1 MWLPQNELCCKCEV
15 HTRFQRPDKKC
26 HLFPFPFKIMAIRK
40 FKITHVA
47 HITFLLLS
55 VDLESA
61 ENLIVIGNLR
71 DGCAIRLVTRK
82 YLNGRKD

>member
-1 MWLPQNELCCKCEV
+1 
-15 HTRFQRPDKKC
+15 
-26 HLFPFPFKIMAIRK
+26 MATRK

>member
-1 MWLPQNELCCKCEV
+1 
-15 HTRFQRPDKKC
+15 
-26 HLFPFPFKIMAIRK
+26 MATRK

-47 HITFLLLS
+47 HITFLWLS

-82 YLNGRKD
+82 HLNGRKD

>member
-1 MWLPQNELCCKCEV
+1 MSTVITYWLYFGYVGKLLKPIAPILFYLCNV
-15 HTRFQRPDKKC
+15 AT
-26 HLFPFPFKIMAIRK
+26 RK

-47 HITFLLLS
+47 HITFLLPS

>member
-1 MWLPQNELCCKCEV
+1 MSTLITYWPYFGYVGKLLKLIAPI
-15 HTRFQRPDKKC
+15 
-26 HLFPFPFKIMAIRK
+26 PFYLYNVATRK

-47 HITFLLLS
+47 HITFLWLS

-82 YLNGRKD
+82 HVNGRKD